1 MKRIDGK
8 TPFGGDYAEFHFL
21 DAENN
26 EVDEGKET
34 SIVIRECKADGTLV
48 KETWARVSDNWY
60 KKILRTLFGGKTRR
74 TVWANGFLVSTK
86 RPCSICSLITPKP

>member
-8 TPFGGDYAEFHFL
+8 PPFGGDYAEFHFL

-34 SIVIRECKADGTLV
+34 SIVICECKADVTLV
-48 KETWARVSDNWY
+48 KESYGRY
-60 KKILRTLFGGKTRR
+60 
-74 TVWANGFLVSTK
+74 LVE
-86 RPCSICSLITPKP
+86 RHAGRCGRMAF